1 MLHALFKGWASKR
14 YAKEAETLIQH
25 LRSLRDRDVGLVLA
39 IAIHH
44 RNKLIETGAGMN
56 DLSALAKAQPMY
68 QHELAKAVNVLTR
81 ESRQQDDLGL
91 QVWVHSLRAAAD
103 PAVWPAGKT
112 LWQEL
117 SRGRQH
123 IDAAAKAV
131 RKETGFELDTS
142 NAEAPR
148 EFS

>member
-1 MLHALFKGWASKR
+1 MLQALFKGWASKR
-14 YAKEAETLIQH
+14 YAQEAKTLIQH
-25 LRSLRDRDVGLVLA
+25 LRSLRDGDVGLVLA

-44 RNKLIETGAGMN
+44 RNKLIETGAGLN
-56 DLSALAKAQPMY
+56 DLTQLAKAQPMY

-81 ESRQQDDLGL
+81 EKRQQDALGL
-91 QVWVHSLRAAAD
+91 QVWVHSLRAAVD
-103 PAVWPAGKT
+103 PALHPVGQD
-112 LWQEL
+112 LWREL

-123 IDAAAKAV
+123 ITAAEKAV
-131 RKETGFELDTS
+131 RKETGFELDIA